1 MSGQYRNLR
10 TDPKRRRE
18 IDRIL
23 QVDRARDGDP
33 NRPECGV
40 FGDSLIPVDEYFEQ
54 SLADRDDEDP
64 EVSAPLSAAY
74 FHPDPDR
81 RALVEAW
88 LEEHRV
94 AG

>member
-23 QVDRARDGDP
+23 LVDRARDGDP
-33 NRPECGV
+33 DRPECGV
-40 FGDSLIPVDEYFEQ
+40 FGETEIPVDEYFER
-54 SLADRDDEDP
+54 SLTDRDEEAP
-64 EVSAPLSAAY
+64 GVSAPLSATY

-81 RALVEAW
+81 RALVDAW
-88 LEEHRV
+88 LEEHV
-94 AG
+94 